1 MEEEI
6 FKLIVHRK
14 VLILGGGGF
23 IGSAIARI
31 LSRNEK
37 YKITIAD
44 NFHHNQDDENFLSFI
59 EENNIKLVKADF
71 TDKSS
76 YDLLEK
82 EYDDFYMLASMI
94 GVNNT
99 LENPHE
105 IIRVNTSL
113 IYNALEWVKINK
125 IKNVLFTSTSECYSG
140 TIDKFGY
147 KIPTPEDIPLCIYPI
162 GHPRFTYAVTKML
175 GESGFLNYS
184 RKFGFNCK
192 IIRYNNIIGPKM
204 GFGHVIPHL
213 VERFIDGENPFKIYG
228 GNQTRAFC
236 DIDDGALGTIQ
247 AMECEDA
254 KNDIFHIGNDIEIT
268 IEELVKETGKY
279 FNYQGNY
286 EMAPTYPGSVSRRC
300 PDLTKA
306 KSMLNFNPLIN
317 WKDTLIKTL
326 DWYVSFYEKN
336 PDKRFFEGPNKFYN

>member
-1 MEEEI
+1 MD
-6 FKLIVHRK
+6 RK

-31 LSRNEK
+31 LSSRKN
-37 YKITIAD
+37 YNITIAD
-44 NFHHNQDDENFLSFI
+44 NFHLHQDDEIFLNFVKD
-59 EENNIKLVKADF
+59 NNIKLLKSDF
-71 TDKSS
+71 TEKSS
-76 YDLLEK
+76 FKKLENS
-82 EYDDFYMLASMI
+82 YDDFYMLASMI

-105 IIRVNTSL
+105 IIRVNTAL
-113 IYNALEWVKINK
+113 IYNSLEWVKVNN

-140 TIDKFGY
+140 TIDKFNY
-147 KIPTPEDIPLCIYPI
+147 KVPTPEDIPLCIDPI

-175 GESGFLNYS
+175 GESGFLNYA
-184 RKFGFNCK
+184 RIYGFNCK

-228 GNQTRAFC
+228 ANQTRAFC

-247 AMECEDA
+247 AMECENA
-254 KNDIFHIGNDIEIT
+254 KNDIFHIGNDVEIT
-268 IEELVKETGKY
+268 IKELVEETGKY
-279 FNYQGNY
+279 FNYGGSY
-286 EMAPTYPGSVSRRC
+286 ELALTYPGSVSRRC

-306 KSMLNFNPLIN
+306 RTILNFNPVIN
-317 WKDTLIKTL
+317 WRDALVKTL
-326 DWYVSFYEKN
+326 DWYVSYYRNN
-336 PDKRFFEGPNKFYN
+336 PKKRFFKGPNKFFK

>member
-1 MEEEI
+1 M
-6 FKLIVHRK
+6 KRK

-31 LSRNEK
+31 LSNRKN
-37 YKITIAD
+37 YNITIAD
-44 NFHHNQDDENFLSFI
+44 NFHHKQDDEIFLNFVKD
-59 EENNIKLVKADF
+59 NNIKLFKADF
-71 TDKSS
+71 TEKSSFELLDKS
-76 YDLLEK
+76 
-82 EYDDFYMLASMI
+82 YDDFYMLASMI

-105 IIRVNTSL
+105 IIRVNTAL
-113 IYNALEWVKINK
+113 IYNSLEWVKNND

-140 TIDKFGY
+140 TIDNFGY
-147 KIPTPEDIPLCIYPI
+147 KVPTSEEIPLCIDPI

-184 RKFGFNCK
+184 RIFGFNCK

-228 GNQTRAFC
+228 GDQTRAFC

-247 AMECEDA
+247 AMECEKA
-254 KNDIFHIGNDIEIT
+254 QNDIFHIGNDVEIT
-268 IEELVKETGKY
+268 IEDLVKETGKY
-279 FNYQGNY
+279 FDFKVSY
-286 EMAPTYPGSVSRRC
+286 EIAPTYPGSVSRRC
-300 PDLTKA
+300 PDLSKA
-306 KSMLNFNPLIN
+306 KSILNFSPNIS
-317 WKDTLIKTL
+317 WKDSLIKTL
-326 DWYVSFYEKN
+326 DWYVSYYEQN
-336 PDKRFFEGPNKFYN
+336 PKKRFFEGPNKYYK